1 MIRKLLA
8 TTAMAGLFATG
19 AFAQETTAPAPAA
32 PSADAAAPAGAM
44 GASADAGAAADS
56 GSYLQSLSPQQ
67 HLVSEMDD
75 AEIYAGNQPDAQSL
89 GEIQNYLVEKDGK
102 IAAAIV
108 EATINDESRTVA
120 VPFDQIQWSMG
131 ENNEPRATMTNAD
144 ALNSAPIFMERQAAA
159 TTDPSMAAG
168 SGAATGAAGSAMAP
182 AAGDTAATGTAPAAT
197 GTAPAAGGTMAPAAG
212 SSDMAANGGTAAPA
226 GETMMQSADQYLTTD
241 LVGQDIRSGA
251 GDDAETIG
259 EVSDLVVSDNGM
271 VDAAVVG
278 VGGFLGI
285 GQKNVAV
292 PFGEFQVTP
301 QDGGD
306 PVFVLA
312 ASKEQLEQAP
322 TFEGREQD
330 VAANASSGTGATA
343 NDMAATGAAAGAAT
357 GAAVGG
363 AAATASNMASNAGS
377 AVEGAATSAGNAVT
391 GATETA
397 QNQSGMATTGTDNST
412 TASTGGSSRENMMP
426 VDSSAQLTADELM
439 GTTVY
444 GPNDQSLGKVGDV
457 AMTVD
462 ARVDAVIVDVGGF
475 LGIGAKPVA
484 VGLDN
489 VQLMRDQGDSLYIYT
504 QFSQDQ
510 LENAPAY
517 DQASYAENRD
527 TMRLQ
532 GEAAPAAGG
541 TAPAAGGA
549 STTAN

>member
-19 AFAQETTAPAPAA
+19 AFAQETTAPEPAA

-44 GASADAGAAADS
+44 GASADVGAAANS
-56 GSYLQSLSPQQ
+56 GSYLQSLSLQQ

-168 SGAATGAAGSAMAP
+168 SGTATGAGGTAMAP
-182 AAGDTAATGTAPAAT
+182 AAGDTAATGA
-197 GTAPAAGGTMAPAAG
+197 APAAGGTMAPAAG
-212 SSDMAANGGTAAPA
+212 SSDMAANSGAAAPA
-226 GETMMQSADQYLTTD
+226 GETMMQGPDQYLTAD

-322 TFEGREQD
+322 TFEGREQN
-330 VAANASSGTGATA
+330 VAANTSSGTGGMA

-363 AAATASNMASNAGS
+363 AADTASNMASNAGS
-377 AVEGAATSAGNAVT
+377 AMEGAATSAGNAVT

-457 AMTVD
+457 AMTAD
-462 ARVDAVIVDVGGF
+462 GRVDAVIVDVGGF

-517 DQASYAENRD
+517 DQSSYAENRD

-532 GEAAPAAGG
+532 GETAPAAGG

-549 STTAN
+549 STTTN